1 MKYMYILLCLLSSF
15 FIYNFS
21 LAKETESKY
30 AFFIPNNA
38 FQSNTDV
45 KEIRLPQKQ
54 NLKKATQ
61 KSISNIDTTVDT
73 QTTQPPLKLKKKLP
87 IVIEELKPLV
97 ELKKENAPKPQNKY
111 QLDEDVD
118 PKALVKKDAPE
129 IKEETIEEPV
139 LSTFEIYKTGNI
151 EELLR
156 QIPYPDSSQ
165 PKFKQLYNLYALELR
180 SLYKY
185 KELPINTEQEETL
198 KKANT
203 IRRLEVK

>member
-21 LAKETESKY
+21 LAKEIQTKY

-45 KEIRLPQKQ
+45 KEIKLAPKPSSQKT
-54 NLKKATQ
+54 NKKNT
-61 KSISNIDTTVDT
+61 SNTIT
-73 QTTQPPLKLKKKLP
+73 QTTQPPLKLKKKFP
-87 IVIEELKPLV
+87 VVIKELQPLADI
-97 ELKKENAPKPQNKY
+97 KKANSPKPQNKY

-118 PKALVKKDAPE
+118 PKALVKKDTPE
-129 IKEETIEEPV
+129 IKEEIIEEPV
-139 LSTFEIYKTGNI
+139 LSVFETYKTGNI
-151 EELLR
+151 EKLLR

-185 KELPINTEQEETL
+185 NELPINIEQEETL

>member
-21 LAKETESKY
+21 LAKEIQTKY

-45 KEIRLPQKQ
+45 KEIKLAPKPSSQKT
-54 NLKKATQ
+54 NKKNT
-61 KSISNIDTTVDT
+61 SNTIT
-73 QTTQPPLKLKKKLP
+73 QTTQPPLKLKKKFP
-87 IVIEELKPLV
+87 VVIKELQPLADI
-97 ELKKENAPKPQNKY
+97 KKANSPKPQNKY

-118 PKALVKKDAPE
+118 PKALVKKDTPE
-129 IKEETIEEPV
+129 IKEEIIEEPV
-139 LSTFEIYKTGNI
+139 LSVFETYKTGNI
-151 EELLR
+151 EKLLR

-185 KELPINTEQEETL
+185 NELPINIEQEETL
-198 KKANT
+198 KKANS

>member
-1 MKYMYILLCLLSSF
+1 MYILLCLLSSF

-21 LAKETESKY
+21 LAKEIQTKY

-45 KEIRLPQKQ
+45 KEIKLAPKPSSQKT
-54 NLKKATQ
+54 NKKNT
-61 KSISNIDTTVDT
+61 SNTIT
-73 QTTQPPLKLKKKLP
+73 QTTQPPLKLKKKFP
-87 IVIEELKPLV
+87 VVIKELQPLADT
-97 ELKKENAPKPQNKY
+97 KKANSPKPQNKY

-118 PKALVKKDAPE
+118 PKALVKKDTPE
-129 IKEETIEEPV
+129 IKEEIIEEPV
-139 LSTFEIYKTGNI
+139 LSVFETYKTGNI
-151 EELLR
+151 EKLLR

-185 KELPINTEQEETL
+185 NELPINIEQEETL
-198 KKANT
+198 KKANS